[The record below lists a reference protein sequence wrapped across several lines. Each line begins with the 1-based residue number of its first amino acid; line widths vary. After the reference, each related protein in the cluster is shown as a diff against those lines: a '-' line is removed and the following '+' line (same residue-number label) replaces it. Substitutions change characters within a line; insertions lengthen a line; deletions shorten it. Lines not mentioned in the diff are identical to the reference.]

1 MNAAALIRYAGNSHT
16 TAAQVIAAA
25 NAGEQ
30 KANEAL
36 RALARHLARG
46 RATLVAL
53 LDPQALILGR
63 GLIENNPVLIT
74 VLSEELMQLVRP
86 SENRALRI
94 IPSELGYHGGVL
106 AQPLSPSSM
115 RLTQRLT
122 DATVS
127 RPKCV
132 HDRSAGQ
139 HSPLGE
145 MLS

>member
-1 MNAAALIRYAGNSHT
+1 MRGCLEPYVNAAALIRYAGNSHT

-36 RALARHLARG
+36 RALACHLARG
-46 RATLVAL
+46 CATLVAV
-53 LDPQALILGR
+53 LDPQALILGG

-106 AQPLSPSSM
+106 GAAALAFEHAFHSTP
-115 RLTQRLT
+115 
-122 DATVS
+122 
-127 RPKCV
+127 
-132 HDRSAGQ
+132 DRRDRVEA
-139 HSPLGE
+139 E
-145 MLS
+145 VRA